1 MFEELVAAWTNCLA
15 RICLRGYLSG
25 DDEVG
30 KAKKSQIIFYISIF
44 I

>member
-1 MFEELVAAWTNCLA
+1 MIKELVAAWANYPA
-15 RICLRGYLSG
+15 RIYLRGCLSG

-30 KAKKSQIIFYISIF
+30 KIKKSQIIFYIPIF